1 MSIFFHSNS
10 TVSFTYITRRFRV
23 HDYVIETWM
32 EEGLIP
38 QCVWRNGRRYWNSDD
53 INALIAGCP
62 VTFPQQAASSIRKF
76 SRRPAVLD
84 YLSGVVALVVT
95 LVTR

>member
-1 MSIFFHSNS
+1 M
-10 TVSFTYITRRFRV
+10 VSFTYITRRFRV

-38 QCVWRNGRRYWNSDD
+38 QCVWRNGRRYWSSDE

-62 VTFPQQAASSIRKF
+62 VTSL
-76 SRRPAVLD
+76 SRQHHPLGSFHAVL
-84 YLSGVVALVVT
+84 LCSIISLV
-95 LVTR
+95 LLPWS